1 MPAPALSIVI
11 PVLNEGPDIPAVL
24 SPLQPFR
31 HRGAE
36 IIVVDGG
43 SADDTIDTAAPFA
56 DQVIAAPRGRASQM
70 NAGAAVS
77 RGQVLLFLHADT
89 RLPPDAG
96 RLIQDGL
103 RSADRVWGR
112 FDVAIQGRSRLLPA
126 VAYLMNMRSR
136 LSGIATGDQG
146 LFMYRH
152 AFASV
157 GGFPDIPLMEDVAIC
172 RALKGLSRPLCLREK
187 AVTSGRRWDQNGAW
201 RTILLMWRLRLAFF
215 LGADPHALA
224 RRYGYVRRQS

>member
-1 MPAPALSIVI
+1 MRAPALSIVV
-11 PVLNEGPDIPAVL
+11 PVLNEVESIAAVL
-24 SPLQPFR
+24 GPLQGLR
-31 HRGAE
+31 ERDVE
-36 IIVVDGG
+36 VLVVDGG
-43 SADDTIDTAAPFA
+43 SVDATASAAAPFA
-56 DQVIAAPRGRASQM
+56 HKVIAALRGRGSQM
-70 NAGAAVS
+70 NAGAAAA
-77 RGQVLLFLHADT
+77 RGEVLLFLHADT
-89 RLPPDAG
+89 RLPPDAD
-96 RLIQDGL
+96 RLILDGL

-172 RALKGLSRPLCLREK
+172 RALKRLSRPLCLGEK
-187 AVTSGRRWDQNGAW
+187 VITSGRRWDQNGAW
-201 RTILLMWRLRLAFF
+201 RTIFLMWRLRLAFS

-224 RRYGYVRRQS
+224 RRYGYVPRQS